1 VATAAMIIV
10 LSAFNGIE
18 QTAVELYDDYDQDLT
33 VQLAKSKTMNESL
46 FPFEKLELLNG
57 VDQVSRVVEEV
68 VIVKHQD
75 KWANAKI
82 FGVDTVFLSMSNMR
96 AKVMDSMPAKIYDGE
111 RPLAMIG
118 AGVFGKL
125 GIYLTK
131 DYSDYDRVILYAPF
145 RDAKSTTSSSSFG
158 TIEVGVVSR
167 FNYNKDVNDSY
178 VVVPIDLARELLHY
192 GNDVTFLAISLR
204 PGIDIEEAKVDLQ
217 EILGDDFKVRS
228 RYEKNE
234 LIYKTSRVEKLI
246 SIIVLSFIF
255 LLATFNMIASLSMLY
270 IEKQK
275 DILTLKSM
283 GASKKFVFK
292 IFFYEGMMINFL
304 GMLLGLAYG
313 SAICL
318 AQIRY
323 GILTVQN
330 TDEEVIPVIFNS
342 SDFILIITLISV
354 LGAMACF
361 IPVRILMNR
370 SKAFA

>member
-1 VATAAMIIV
+1 MIVV

-33 VQLAKSKTMNESL
+33 VQLAKSKTMNEGM
-46 FPFEKLELLNG
+46 FPFDKLNLLDG
-57 VDQVSRVVEEV
+57 IDKVSRVVEEV

-96 AKVMDSMPAKIYDGE
+96 AKVMDSMPAKIFEDE

-125 GIYLTK
+125 GVYLTK
-131 DYSDYDRVILYAPF
+131 DYADYDRVILYAPF

-158 TIEVGVVSR
+158 TVEVGVVSR

-178 VVVPIDLARELLHY
+178 VVVPIELARELLHY
-192 GNDVTFLAISLR
+192 GEDITFIAISLR
-204 PGIDIEEAKVDLQ
+204 PGMEIEQAKDDLQ
-217 EILGDDFKVRS
+217 EILGDEFKVRS

-292 IFFYEGMMINFL
+292 IFFFEGMMINFL
-304 GMLLGLAYG
+304 GMVLGLVYG

-318 AQIRY
+318 AQIKF
-323 GILTVQN
+323 GLLTVQN
-330 TDEEVIPVIFNS
+330 TDEEVIPVIFHS
-342 SDFILIITLISV
+342 SDFILIISLILV
-354 LGAMACF
+354 LGAIACW

-370 SKAFA
+370 SKAFT